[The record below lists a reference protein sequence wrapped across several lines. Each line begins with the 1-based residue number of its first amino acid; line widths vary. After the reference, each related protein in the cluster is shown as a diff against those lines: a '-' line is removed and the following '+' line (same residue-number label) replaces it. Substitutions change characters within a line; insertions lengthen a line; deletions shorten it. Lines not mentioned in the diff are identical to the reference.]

1 VKDAF
6 GVSKGLGPKALKL
19 PTVLDNS
26 NAPGTVRI
34 AGGKLALRRKTW
46 SAADDEFHAAN
57 QKRQAMKQTF
67 GKRDDKRLHPAAV
80 GAATAGGALAGQ
92 SAYMMVTPL
101 NNHVLK
107 PRFKRKMDEKGP
119 DSPEAKTWRDWNK
132 PQEPSVKNKHG
143 KAYVDPGF
151 RKGEKPDLI
160 RPLSR
165 NNAAKE
171 AQSNTKRAAW
181 HGSEEFHRKFPKGL
195 PGWRTHRALSYAGKG
210 LPGHATAATMM
221 GLGALA
227 SYKLAT
233 HASKKSEVKKWGYV
247 PKSMMTPKLLMQDP
261 GFLAPVAG
269 VSLAGAGGV
278 ALSARKYRKRKKK

>member
-6 GVSKGLGPKALKL
+6 GVEKAFNPLKAVKTMRLKPKNPEPVAK
-19 PTVLDNS
+19 PSTPGNFVHYDNI
-26 NAPGTVRI
+26 V
-34 AGGKLALRRKTW
+34 
-46 SAADDEFHAAN
+46 AA
-57 QKRQAMKQTF
+57 QRQRAAMKASF
-67 GKRDDKRLHPAAV
+67 AVSKRDDKHLHPAAV

-92 SAYMMVTPL
+92 STYMMATPF
-101 NNHVLK
+101 NNHVMK
-107 PRFKRKMDEKGP
+107 PRFSRKMEEKGP
-119 DSPEAKTWRDWNK
+119 DSPEAKIWRDWNK
-132 PQEPSVKNKHG
+132 PQEPRVRGKHSR
-143 KAYVDPGF
+143 KPWVDPGF
-151 RKGEKPDLI
+151 RGGEKPDLA
-160 RPLSR
+160 RPLRR
-165 NNAAKE
+165 NQMDKE
-171 AQSNTKRAAW
+171 NQSNTKRAAW

-221 GLGALA
+221 GLGALG

-233 HASKKSEVKKWGYV
+233 HAPKKSEVKKWGYV

-269 VSLAGAGGV
+269 VTLAGAGGV